1 MTQPK
6 FDPDYVQ
13 ISKAEAAEILGI
25 TVADLDR
32 RRQSDERCPKGFRD
46 WETFPP
52 VTRFRLS
59 EIYTYSAIVMAQ
71 AQLAPT
77 TVLINQGEA

>member
-1 MTQPK
+1 MAQIK
-6 FDPDYVQ
+6 FDPHYVQ
-13 ISKAEAAEILGI
+13 VSTAEAAEILGI
-25 TVADLDR
+25 TIPELDR
-32 RRQSDERCPKGFRD
+32 RRQSDDRCPKGFRD

-59 EIYTYSAIVMAQ
+59 DIYTYSAIVMAQ

-77 TVLINQGEA
+77 VLPMPSSQ